1 MEKPAEVKREI
12 FRYRDGQI
20 KRFED
25 TVVTE
30 HPVTIKI
37 NQQEFAT
44 MVCTPE
50 YVEDMAVGFWYLK
63 ASFNGTMISKIFGFR
78 KKKALFI
85 LKPVE

>member
-12 FRYRDGQI
+12 LRYRDGQI

-50 YVEDMAVGFWYLK
+50 YVEDMAVGFL
-63 ASFNGTMISKIFGFR
+63 ASEGVIQRYDDIEDIWVQEKEGF
-78 KKKALFI
+78 
-85 LKPVE
+85 VH